1 MTGVNQISRNLIF
14 NILIL
19 IKSYLNKQNKLLITT
34 TSTHNFWLQVIHEI
48 LDNIESNFP
57 ILSVFITLLLRS
69 YEGQLQP
76 GEMKADSLPQIF
88 HTLVLHHKV
97 GFDQGGPAEFTH

>member
-1 MTGVNQISRNLIF
+1 MTGVNQISHNLIV

-19 IKSYLNKQNKLLITT
+19 IKSCLIEQNKLLINT
-34 TSTHNFWLQVIHEI
+34 TSTHNFFNEI
-48 LDNIESNFP
+48 LDNIWIKIFQY
-57 ILSVFITLLLRS
+57 LVLFIPLLLRS

-76 GEMKADSLPQIF
+76 DEMKADSLPHIF

-97 GFDQGGPAEFTH
+97 GFD